1 MDLEKDFKG
10 LKDREFED
18 RNIKFRREIEEL
30 FLNQLRHL

>member
-10 LKDREFED
+10 LKDRELKD
-18 RNIKFRREIEEL
+18 RDIKFRGEIEEL